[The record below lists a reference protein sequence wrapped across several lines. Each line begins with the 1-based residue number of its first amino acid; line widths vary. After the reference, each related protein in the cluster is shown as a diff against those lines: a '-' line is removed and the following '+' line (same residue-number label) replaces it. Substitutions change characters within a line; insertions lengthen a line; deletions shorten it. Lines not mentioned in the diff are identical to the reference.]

1 MNSQVVLFFVLV
13 LCFFYSCKDSTT
25 DPQTTNNSIEGTWEY
40 SGDVGFVDI
49 IDPINPY
56 FPKFIFKTDNS
67 FDESARFVLL
77 PSKEYIGYKYV
88 KTGSY
93 NITSDTIT
101 LNIKNEIYVS
111 FEDSLQEKPI
121 PLPVNSYSK
130 NYKFIIV
137 ADTLKMALLG
147 VTGLNFINYIKQ

>member
-1 MNSQVVLFFVLV
+1 MNSQVILSFVLF
-13 LCFFYSCKDSTT
+13 LCFLYSCKDSTT
-25 DPQTTNNSIEGTWEY
+25 DPQTTSNPIEGIWAY
-40 SGDVGFVDI
+40 SGDIGFVDI
-49 IDPINPY
+49 IDPINPF
-56 FPKFIFKTDNS
+56 FPKFIFNTDNS

-93 NITSDTIT
+93 NITSDTIS
-101 LNIKNEIYVS
+101 LIIKNEIYVS
-111 FEDSLQEKPI
+111 FEDSLQEKPT

-147 VTGLNFINYIKQ
+147 VTGLNFINYIRQ

>member
-1 MNSQVVLFFVLV
+1 MNSHVILLFVLV
-13 LCFFYSCKDSTT
+13 LCFFSCKDSTT

-49 IDPINPY
+49 IDPLNPF

-67 FDESARFVLL
+67 FDESGRFVLL

-101 LNIKNEIYVS
+101 LNIINEIYVS
-111 FEDSLQEKPI
+111 FEDSLKEKPI

-137 ADTLKMALLG
+137 ADTLKMAILG

>member
-1 MNSQVVLFFVLV
+1 
-13 LCFFYSCKDSTT
+13 
-25 DPQTTNNSIEGTWEY
+25 
-40 SGDVGFVDI
+40 
-49 IDPINPY
+49 
-56 FPKFIFKTDNS
+56 
-67 FDESARFVLL
+67 VLL

-101 LNIKNEIYVS
+101 LNVKNEIYVS

-121 PLPVNSYSK
+121 PLPVISYSK

-147 VTGLNFINYIKQ
+147 VTSLNFINYIRQ

>member
-1 MNSQVVLFFVLV
+1 MNIRLV
-13 LCFFYSCKDSTT
+13 LPLVFFTSIFYSCKDASTN
-25 DPQTTNNSIEGTWEY
+25 PQPTQNSIEGTWEY

-49 IDPINPY
+49 IDPLNPF
-56 FPKFIFKTDNS
+56 FPKFIFNTDNS

-101 LNIKNEIYVS
+101 QNIINEIYVS
-111 FEDSLQEKPI
+111 FEDSLQEKPT
-121 PLPVNSYSK
+121 PLPVNSYIK

-147 VTGLNFINYIKQ
+147 VTGLNFIDYIKQ

>member
-1 MNSQVVLFFVLV
+1 MNSRVILFFVLV

-25 DPQTTNNSIEGTWEY
+25 DPHTTNNSIEGNWEY

-49 IDPINPY
+49 IDPLNPY
-56 FPKFIFKTDNS
+56 FPKFIFNTDNS
-67 FDESARFVLL
+67 FDESARFVKL
-77 PSKEYIGYKYV
+77 PSKKYIGYKYV

-111 FEDSLQEKPI
+111 FEDSLLEKPI

-147 VTGLNFINYIKQ
+147 VTGLNFINYSKQ